1 MAGIKEYSTIAA
13 NNAAIN
19 SISIAEGCAPSGIND
34 AIRQEMADTRSFYE
48 SGGWIDLGYTCTYAS
63 STSITIS
70 GTDATAY
77 FTASRRIRAVG
88 SSTGTIY
95 GKVASS
101 SFSTNTTVN
110 FTWDSG
116 SLSNETLTI
125 SVGFINVTGYPID
138 VTAVKGAGAGT
149 VTSIIAG
156 TGLTGGT
163 ITTSGT
169 VAVDTSVVGTKNA
182 ASTWT
187 SPQRGTVT
195 TDNDLSFDQ
204 SVTNNFFCTPSAGG
218 TLTFTNHTAGQS
230 GFVLLVNGSNYAITA
245 AATTKINSADL
256 TAISA
261 TGTYLLSYLDNGTNA
276 YVVVSKGLTS

>member
-70 GTDATAY
+70 GQDATAY
-77 FTASRRIRAVG
+77 FTANRRIRAVG

-125 SVGFINVTGYPID
+125 SVGFINVTGYPVD

-163 ITTSGT
+163 ITSSGT

-187 SPQRGTVT
+187 AAQGGTIT
-195 TDNDLSFDQ
+195 TDNDGSFDL
-204 SVTNNFFCTPSAGG
+204 SVTNDFFCTPTGSV
-218 TLTFTNHTAGQS
+218 TLTFTNHRAQKGDIL
-230 GFVLLVNGSNYAITA
+230 FVNGSNYAVTA

-256 TAISA
+256 TTLS
-261 TGTYLLSYLDNGTNA
+261 TSGTYRISYMDNATNA
-276 YVVVSKGLTS
+276 YCVVSKDLLS